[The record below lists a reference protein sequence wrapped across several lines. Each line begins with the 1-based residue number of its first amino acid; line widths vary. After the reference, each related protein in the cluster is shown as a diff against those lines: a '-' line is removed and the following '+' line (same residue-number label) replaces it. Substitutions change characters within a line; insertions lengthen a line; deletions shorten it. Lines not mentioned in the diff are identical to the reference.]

1 MEAIVAVYSDWGIG
15 FGGSQP
21 VVVRADR
28 RHFRD
33 VTGSAAVIVG
43 RKTLADFPGGRP
55 LPGRHNIVL
64 TRTSS
69 VIPGAEV
76 VHTPEEA
83 AAAAERRGRCF
94 VIGGASV
101 YRQLFPLM
109 TRVFVTKIAARPV
122 SDSFFPNLDLDPE
135 WKVIEEGP
143 ELEEDGIRYRFL
155 IYERTDDTAEETES
169 RG

>member
-15 FGGSQP
+15 SGGTQP
-21 VVVRADR
+21 IVVRADR
-28 RHFRD
+28 RHFRE

-64 TRTSS
+64 TRSLAE
-69 VIPGAEV
+69 IPGAEV
-76 VHTPEEA
+76 VRTGEEA
-83 AAAAERRGRCF
+83 AAAAQRSGRCF

-109 TRVFVTKIAARPV
+109 TRVFVTKIDARPE

-135 WKVIEEGP
+135 WTVAEEGP
-143 ELEEDGIRYRFL
+143 EMEENGIRYRFL
-155 IYERTDDTAEETES
+155 TYEKNRDTAEP
-169 RG
+169 